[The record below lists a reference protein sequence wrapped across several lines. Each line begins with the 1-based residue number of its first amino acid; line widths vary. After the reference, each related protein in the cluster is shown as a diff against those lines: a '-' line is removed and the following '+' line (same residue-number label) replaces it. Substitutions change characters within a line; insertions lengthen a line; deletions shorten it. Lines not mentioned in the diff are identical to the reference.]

1 MRFFHTILLLSGI
14 LLLKQS
20 SHAQD
25 TSRII
30 APFKDTTAKKTPDT
44 LVGKLR
50 YPIADRRADFLSQPS
65 INPFDIRDSS
75 VLNRRVD
82 YDPTTKQ
89 YYITEKLGT
98 GYNRFP
104 STLSFDEFWKLKT
117 RKDEQA
123 YFMQRANSLGVLNR
137 KITRPK
143 TKVFNSYFDRLFGK
157 TGSDLKIDIKPVGE
171 INIRAGYQGQ
181 NVKNPTL
188 PERARRNGGFDFDAN
203 TNFSMNAS
211 IGDKLRFPINLNSLS
226 NLGFDNQIKLNYT
239 GKKDEVVKFIEAGNI
254 NYISRSTLIPSTQN
268 LFGVKTQLQFG
279 KLFVTGVM
287 ANQKSQ
293 RQSMALQGGS
303 STQRFQKRLDD
314 YEENRHFLL
323 SQYFRNNYNKV
334 MSKLPVPNSQIQ
346 IKRIEVWVTNRNGQ
360 TTNARDVVGL
370 ADLGEPILRKEK
382 QQYQTNPSNPF
393 PDNNANSL
401 YSKIT
406 GNPDA
411 RIPSGVAGVL
421 ARATL
426 RSAEDYERTFARKL
440 TENEYFFNQQ
450 VGFLSLNIPLQAD
463 EVLAVAFQYAYNG
476 KIYQVGEFSEGV
488 ALDPKNGV
496 QQILYL
502 KLLKATSQRTDLPI
516 WDLMMKNVYSLD
528 LFGAIQQQDFQ
539 LNILYEEPSAG
550 LKRYL
555 PQVADTNYAG
565 KSLIKILKLDQLN
578 NRNDPQP
585 DGVFDYVEGYTV
597 LSSMGRIVFPLLEP
611 FGKDLK
617 ERVFTKNGVVND
629 SLANKYVFTH
639 LYDSIKAIAQ
649 TYANL
654 NRFVMEGQVKGS
666 AGGSEISL
674 NAFNVPPGSVSVRA
688 GGQILKEGVDY
699 MVDYGSGT
707 VRIINPGIL
716 SSNIPVD
723 VSYENNL
730 GFGFQERGFRALRI
744 DYLASKNF
752 NFGLSSSRLNERP
765 FFIKTNY
772 GSDPIKNSMYGFD
785 FNFKKDLPGLTRLL
799 DKLPFYSTKA
809 KSSIV
814 AYGEA
819 AYLQPGHAQQIGKG
833 ESGVVYLDDFEA
845 TRTNID
851 LRFPFNAWTLASTP
865 IGDDNN
871 PRFKEGELI
880 DSIDYNKNRA
890 RLAWYTIEPNLQD
903 RNSANNPLANNIAAL
918 SDSRVRQVFTN
929 ELFPQRTTNI
939 TDVQLPTFDLS
950 YYPKERG
957 PYNYNHKD
965 LITDPSD
972 PTKVVFNKPSEKW
985 GGIMRALD
993 QTDFETGIIEY
1004 VEFWVQNPFNDSTTA
1019 RKGKLILNLGNV
1031 SEDILKDGRRFYEN
1045 GMPTPT
1051 SPASIDSSTWGRV
1064 PVNPIQVT
1072 NAFSNNP
1079 EDRKFQDVGFDGLG
1093 DADELI
1099 KKSYLINQIGNSN
1112 VAQQFK
1118 KDPSADNYVWYRDAS
1133 YDLSNANILN
1143 RYKYFN
1149 NPQGNSALAGNS
1161 QFSSAAT
1168 LLPDNEDLNRDN
1180 TLNETEA
1187 YFEYEIDLR
1196 KDQLGLNTKF
1206 VTDSKTVNVT
1216 LANGKKSVEN
1226 WYLFRVPI
1234 RSPDAKKI
1242 GGIRDFKS
1250 IRFLRMYLTGFE
1262 DDVTLRFAKLDLVR
1276 NQWRQYGYEINYS
1289 NDYKQISANTNTTLN
1304 TLAVSVEEN
1313 GNRTPVN
1320 YVIPP
1325 GIERIQ
1331 LLSNNGVNLL
1341 QNEQALALQ
1350 VNALN
1355 KKEARGVFKTMNI
1368 DVRRYG
1374 KLSMFLHAESMI
1386 NKNPIKDGNL
1396 TAVIR
1401 IGQDFQNNFY
1411 EVRIPLKVTPPVV
1424 SSPYTNEQSNI
1435 VWPNEL
1441 NVNFSDLIQL
1451 KIDRD
1456 NDRKTDSASRY
1467 FNDQKYMVFGN
1478 PNLGEVRGILI
1489 AIENTNSSSPID
1501 AEVWM
1506 NELRLS
1512 NLDERGAWAALGRM
1526 DLVLADL
1533 GTVAVSVNNRTS
1545 GFGSIEQKMNERAK
1559 TGFTQLDIAANIDAG
1574 KLLPKQAKI
1583 SLPVFAGLNKTQ
1595 ENPEFDP
1602 FKKDVL
1608 YTDQIKNANASKRDS
1623 IKNTAIDQTTIKT
1636 LNFTNVRFMPGKN
1649 NTMLSPSNFDFSY
1662 SYSEL
1667 QQTSPLIELNQVVK
1681 HRGSIGYTFNNT
1693 GKSYQPFSKLIKTK
1707 SSWFSLIKD
1716 FNFTPAPS
1724 LISYRTV
1731 FDRQFGEYTPR
1742 SINPFDG
1749 QKEVAETT
1757 FDKYFTM
1764 GRIFNLRWPLTRSI
1778 NIDVISNLNSRIDEP
1793 DGRIDTKKEKSDL
1806 KEAILKGGRNTL
1818 YNQQITMRYDLP
1830 TSKFPL
1836 TDWILT
1842 SYNLSSNYNW
1852 IGASRLFTSLGNTI
1866 ENTLSHQV
1874 NAQFNF
1880 NSFYNKSKFIRSALS
1895 DAKPTPSQSNPL
1907 TNQLVIKKQDALNG
1921 LTGKARDSAYKIWK
1935 EARKQER
1942 IAMRVLK
1949 ANEVLN
1955 IPGPIKTLV
1964 SILTMVQNASLDYT
1978 ENYNSRLP
1986 GFTQQIQFIDKE
1998 LKGISPVLE
2007 YAMIGKKLDSN
2018 WLNKQERN
2026 GNFTADPNF
2035 NLLFRQGFE
2044 QRLSARVMIEPIKT
2058 FIIDLKLE
2066 KTFTKEYSEFF
2077 KDTSTTGKGYRTHN
2091 NPLSAGGFSISY
2103 VALRTFFDKHDPN
2116 MISKQFENFQKY
2128 RITISEKVAGLNRYW
2143 RDLPENQKFD
2153 SGFATGYGRYA
2164 QDVLIPSFIAA
2175 YTGKD
2180 PERVNL
2186 LNQTNSNIRSNP
2198 FSGMLPMPNW
2208 NLLYNGLASIP
2219 GISNVFSNIS
2229 LTHGYNG
2236 SLSMNSFSSSLLYVD
2251 DKGYGAPVF
2260 RDPVSKNYVP
2270 YFLIPNV
2277 TISERMEPLIGL
2289 NVTTV
2294 SQWSIRFEYKK
2305 SRILALSLVDYQ
2317 LSENNSTEWVIGTS
2331 FRKRGL
2337 KLPFNIPGLNN
2348 NKLSNDLT
2356 FRLDVAVR
2364 DVFNTNS
2371 RLDQSNAYGTGGQ
2384 KEITLQ
2390 PSVDYVLNSK
2400 INLKFFFDQRR
2411 ATPYIS
2417 SAPPITN
2424 TRAGVNIRIAL

>member
-1 MRFFHTILLLSGI
+1 MRSFHTILLLFAI
-14 LLLKQS
+14 LLLKQT

-25 TSRII
+25 TTRLI
-30 APFKDTTAKKTPDT
+30 APFKDTTTKKTADT

-82 YDPTTKQ
+82 YDPSTKQ
-89 YYITEKLGT
+89 YYITEKLGS

-203 TNFSMNAS
+203 TNFSLNAS
-211 IGDKLRFPINLNSLS
+211 IGEKLRFPINLNSLS

-254 NYISRSTLIPSTQN
+254 NYVSRSTLIPSTQN

-279 KLFVTGVM
+279 KLFVTAAI
-287 ANQKSQ
+287 ANQRSQ

-323 SQYFRNNYNKV
+323 SQYFRNNYNKA
-334 MSKLPVPNSQIQ
+334 MSTLPVINSQIQ

-370 ADLGEPILRKEK
+370 ADIGEPVLRTERKSLE
-382 QQYQTNPSNPF
+382 TNPNNQF

-401 YSKIT
+401 YSKINS
-406 GNPDA
+406 NPNS
-411 RIPSGVAGVL
+411 RIPSGVASFL
-421 ARATL
+421 AAANL

-440 TENEYFFNQQ
+440 TENEYFFNGQ

-463 EVLAVAFQYAYNG
+463 EVLAVAFQYTYNG
-476 KIYQVGEFSEGV
+476 KLYQVGEFSEGV

-502 KLLKATSQRTDLPI
+502 KLLKATTQRTDLPI

-539 LNILYEEPSAG
+539 LNVLYEEPSAG

-555 PQVADTNYAG
+555 PVTNKANEG
-565 KSLIKILKLDQLN
+565 ISLIKILQLDRLN

-611 FGKDLK
+611 FGKDLQNIA
-617 ERVFTKNGVVND
+617 FAGVDTNV
-629 SLANKYVFTH
+629 SKKYIYNQ
-639 LYDSIKAIAQ
+639 LYRNIKAEAQ

-688 GGQILKEGVDY
+688 GGQILREGVDY
-699 MVDYGSGT
+699 LVDYGSGT

-716 SSNIPVD
+716 SSNIPVN

-765 FFIKTNY
+765 FFIKTNF

-785 FNFKKDLPGLTRLL
+785 FNYKKDLPGLTRFL

-809 KSSIV
+809 KSSIL
-814 AYGEA
+814 AYGEG
-819 AYLQPGHAQQIGKG
+819 AYLKPGHAQQIGKG
-833 ESGVVYLDDFEA
+833 AAGLVYLDDFEA

-865 IGDDNN
+865 LD
-871 PRFKEGELI
+871 RFPEGALA
-880 DSIDYNKNRA
+880 DSVDYNKNRA

-903 RNSANNPLANNIAAL
+903 RNSANNPLANNVAAL
-918 SDSRVRQVFTN
+918 SDPRIRQVFTN

-950 YYPKERG
+950 YYPKDRG
-957 PYNYNHKD
+957 PYNYNYKD
-965 LITDPSD
+965 LDGNGNSKNPSD
-972 PTKVVFNKPSEKW
+972 KW

-993 QTDFETGIIEY
+993 QTDFETNIIEY
-1004 VEFWVQNPFNDSTTA
+1004 VEFWVQDPFIKSAAT
-1019 RKGKLILNLGNV
+1019 RGKLFLNLGNV

-1051 SPASIDSSTWGRV
+1051 IPASIDSSTWGRV
-1064 PVNPIQVT
+1064 PVTPIQVT

-1079 EDRKFQDVGFDGLG
+1079 EDRKFQDIGFDGLG
-1093 DADELI
+1093 DDDERI
-1099 KKSYLINQIGNSN
+1099 KRAYLINQIGNSN
-1112 VAQQFK
+1112 IAEQFK

-1133 YDLSNANILN
+1133 YDASNANILS

-1187 YFEYEIDLR
+1187 YFEYEIDLQKGR
-1196 KDQLGLNTKF
+1196 LGVNSTRY
-1206 VTDSKTVNVT
+1206 VTDSKTVSVT
-1216 LANGKKSVEN
+1216 LADGSKSVEN

-1234 RSPDAKKI
+1234 NSNLAKRI
-1242 GGIRDFKS
+1242 GGIRDYKS

-1262 DDVTLRFAKLDLVR
+1262 DSITLRFARLDLVR
-1276 NQWRQYGYEINYS
+1276 NQWRQFMYDVDSSGE
-1289 NDYKQISANTNTTLN
+1289 YKLVSASSTAATMNTI
-1304 TLAVSVEEN
+1304 AVSLEEN
-1313 GNRTPVN
+1313 GSRTPVN
-1320 YVIPP
+1320 YLVPP
-1325 GIERIQ
+1325 GIERVQ

-1341 QNEQALALQ
+1341 QNEQALSVQLYNLQ
-1350 VNALN
+1350 KNTTP
-1355 KKEARGVFKTMNI
+1355 RGVFKTMNVDI
-1368 DVRRYG
+1368 RRYG
-1374 KLSMFLHAESMI
+1374 SLSMFLHAE
-1386 NKNPIKDGNL
+1386 NKRQPDIVEKGVI
-1396 TAVIR
+1396 TAVLR

-1411 EVRIPLKVTPPVV
+1411 EIRIPLTTTKRKTYSISEVRD
-1424 SSPYTNEQSNI
+1424 
-1435 VWPNEL
+1435 VWPLENEMNL
-1441 NVNFSDLIQL
+1441 NLIDLVKL

-1456 NDRKTDSASRY
+1456 NQNY
-1467 FNDQKYMVFGN
+1467 NFNSKFTRLQANNHTYSVMGN

-1489 AIENTNSSSPID
+1489 AFENTSGQNMID
-1501 AEVWM
+1501 AEVWV

-1512 NLDERGAWAALGRM
+1512 NLDERGSWAAIGRM
-1526 DLVLADL
+1526 DMVLADL
-1533 GTVAVSVNNRTS
+1533 GNIAVSVNNRST

-1559 TGFTQLDIAANIDAG
+1559 TGFTQLDIATNIEAG
-1574 KLLPKQAKI
+1574 KLLPRQAKI
-1583 SLPVFAGLNKTQ
+1583 SVPVFAGLNKTQ

-1602 FKKDVL
+1602 FNKDVL
-1608 YTDQIKNANASKRDS
+1608 YADKIKSVSGAIRDS
-1623 IKNTAIDQTTIKT
+1623 IKKASIDETSIKT
-1636 LNFTNVRFMPGKN
+1636 LNFTNVRFLPGKN

-1667 QQTSPLIELNQVVK
+1667 QQTSPLVELNQVVK
-1681 HRGSIGYTFNNT
+1681 HRGSIGYTFNNN

-1724 LISYRTV
+1724 LISYRTN
-1731 FDRQFGEYTPR
+1731 FDRQFGEFTPR
-1742 SINPFDG
+1742 IVNSFDG
-1749 QKEVAETT
+1749 TTEKVETT
-1757 FDKYFTM
+1757 YDKYFTM
-1764 GRIFNLRWPLTRSI
+1764 ARIFNLRWPITKSMNL
-1778 NIDVISNLNSRIDEP
+1778 DVVSNLNSRIDEP
-1793 DGRIDTKKEKSDL
+1793 DGRIDTKEKKDSL
-1806 KEAILKGGRNTL
+1806 SRMLLRGGRNTL
-1818 YNQQITMRYDLP
+1818 YNQRLTLRYDLP

-1842 SYNLSSNYNW
+1842 SYNLSTNYNW
-1852 IGASRLFTSLGNTI
+1852 VGASRLFTSFGNTI

-1895 DAKPTPSQSNPL
+1895 NTKPTPSPSNPL
-1907 TNQLVIKKQDALNG
+1907 TNQLVIKKQDVLNG
-1921 LTGKARDSAYKIWK
+1921 LTGKARDSAYKKWK

-1942 IAMRVLK
+1942 IAMRVIK
-1949 ANEVLN
+1949 ANQVMN
-1955 IPGPIKTLV
+1955 IPGPVKSLV
-1964 SILTMVQNASLDYT
+1964 SLLTMVQNASLDYA

-1986 GFTQQIQFIDKE
+1986 GFMSGVQFVDKDFN
-1998 LKGISPVLE
+1998 GFAPGFD
-2007 YAMIGKKLDSN
+2007 YAIGKQPDSN
-2018 WLNKQERN
+2018 WLNAQDRK
-2026 GNFTADPNF
+2026 GLITKDANF
-2035 NLLFRQGFE
+2035 NMLFRQGFD
-2044 QRLSARVMIEPIKT
+2044 QRLSARVMLEPIKT
-2058 FIIDLKLE
+2058 FIIDLKFD
-2066 KTFTKEYSEFF
+2066 KTFTKEYSELF
-2077 KDTSTTGKGYRTHN
+2077 KDTTEMMNGYRSHN
-2091 NPLSAGGFSISY
+2091 NPLSAGGFNISY
-2103 VALRTFFDKHDPN
+2103 VALRTFFEKHDPN
-2116 MISKQFENFQKY
+2116 MISTQFKNFENYRTIVSNRVAALNPYWDQKKDPNGY
-2128 RITISEKVAGLNRYW
+2128 AI
-2143 RDLPENQKFD
+2143 
-2153 SGFATGYGRYA
+2153 GYGRYA

-2175 YTGKD
+2175 YTGND
-2180 PERVNL
+2180 PKKVSL
-2186 LNQTNSNIRSNP
+2186 LNQTNSSIRSNP

-2208 NLLYNGLASIP
+2208 NLLYNGLATIP
-2219 GISNVFSNIS
+2219 GISNLFSNIS

-2236 SLSMNSFSSSLLYVD
+2236 SLSMNSFNSSLLYAD
-2251 DKGYGAPVF
+2251 INRLSAPSF
-2260 RDPVSKNYVP
+2260 LDTVSGNFVP

-2277 TISERMEPLIGL
+2277 TITERMEPLIGL
-2289 NVTTV
+2289 NVTTI

-2317 LSENNSTEWVIGTS
+2317 LSENNSTEWLIGTS

-2348 NKLSNDLT
+2348 NKLANDLT

-2364 DVFNTNS
+2364 DVFNSNS

-2400 INLKFFFDQRR
+2400 INLRFFFDQRK

-2424 TRAGVNIRIAL
+2424 TRAGVNVRIAL

>member
-1 MRFFHTILLLSGI
+1 M
-14 LLLKQS
+14 
-20 SHAQD
+20 
-25 TSRII
+25 
-30 APFKDTTAKKTPDT
+30 
-44 LVGKLR
+44 
-50 YPIADRRADFLSQPS
+50 
-65 INPFDIRDSS
+65 
-75 VLNRRVD
+75 
-82 YDPTTKQ
+82 
-89 YYITEKLGT
+89 
-98 GYNRFP
+98 
-104 STLSFDEFWKLKT
+104 
-117 RKDEQA
+117 
-123 YFMQRANSLGVLNR
+123 
-137 KITRPK
+137 
-143 TKVFNSYFDRLFGK
+143 
-157 TGSDLKIDIKPVGE
+157 
-171 INIRAGYQGQ
+171 
-181 NVKNPTL
+181 
-188 PERARRNGGFDFDAN
+188 
-203 TNFSMNAS
+203 
-211 IGDKLRFPINLNSLS
+211 
-226 NLGFDNQIKLNYT
+226 
-239 GKKDEVVKFIEAGNI
+239 
-254 NYISRSTLIPSTQN
+254 
-268 LFGVKTQLQFG
+268 
-279 KLFVTGVM
+279 
-287 ANQKSQ
+287 
-293 RQSMALQGGS
+293 
-303 STQRFQKRLDD
+303 
-314 YEENRHFLL
+314 
-323 SQYFRNNYNKV
+323 
-334 MSKLPVPNSQIQ
+334 
-346 IKRIEVWVTNRNGQ
+346 
-360 TTNARDVVGL
+360 
-370 ADLGEPILRKEK
+370 
-382 QQYQTNPSNPF
+382 
-393 PDNNANSL
+393 
-401 YSKIT
+401 
-406 GNPDA
+406 
-411 RIPSGVAGVL
+411 
-421 ARATL
+421 

-1895 DAKPTPSQSNPL
+1895 DAKPTPNQSNPL

-1949 ANEVLN
+1949 ANEILN

-2044 QRLSARVMIEPIKT
+2044 QRLSARIMIEPIKT

-2066 KTFTKEYSEFF
+2066 KTFTKEYSEFH

-2116 MISKQFENFQKY
+2116 TISKQFQDFQKY
-2128 RITISEKVAGLNRYW
+2128 RDTISFRVARLNQYW
-2143 RDLPENQKFD
+2143 RELPANQQID
-2153 SGFATGYGRYA
+2153 SGYAAGYGRYA

>member
-1 MRFFHTILLLSGI
+1 MLLSG
-14 LLLKQS
+14 LLLWKQS
-20 SHAQD
+20 SYAQD

-30 APFKDTTAKKTPDT
+30 APFKDTATKKTADT

-50 YPIADRRADFLSQPS
+50 YPIADRRTDFLTQPS

-75 VLNRRVD
+75 LLKRKVD

-89 YYITEKLGT
+89 YYITEKFGT

-117 RKDEQA
+117 RKDEQT

-137 KITRPK
+137 KIIRPK

-203 TNFSMNAS
+203 TNFSLNAS
-211 IGDKLRFPINLNSLS
+211 IGDKLKFPINLNSLS
-226 NLGFDNQIKLNYT
+226 NLGFDNQIRLNYT
-239 GKKDEVVKFIEAGNI
+239 GKKDELVKFIEAGNI
-254 NYISRSTLIPSTQN
+254 NYVSRSTLIPSTQN
-268 LFGVKTQLQFG
+268 LFGVKAQIQFG
-279 KLFVTGVM
+279 KLFVTGAI

-293 RQSMALQGGS
+293 RQSLALQGGS
-303 STQRFQKRLDD
+303 STQRFKKRLDD

-323 SQYFRNNYNKV
+323 AQYFRNNFNKA
-334 MSKLPVPNSQIQ
+334 MSTLPVVNSQIQ

-370 ADLGEPILRKEK
+370 ADIGEPVLRKEQK
-382 QQYQTNPSNPF
+382 ALETNPNNLF

-401 YSKIT
+401 YSKIIA
-406 GNPDA
+406 NPNS
-411 RIPSGVAGVL
+411 RVPSGVASVL
-421 ARATL
+421 AAANL

-440 TENEYFFNQQ
+440 TENEYFFNGQL
-450 VGFLSLNIPLQAD
+450 GFLSLNIPLQAD
-463 EVLAVAFQYAYNG
+463 EVLAVAFQYTYNG
-476 KIYQVGEFSEGV
+476 KLYQVGEFSEGV
-488 ALDPKNGV
+488 ALNPDNGV

-502 KLLKATSQRTDLPI
+502 KLLKATTQRTDLPI

-539 LNILYEEPSAG
+539 LNVLYEEPSAG

-555 PQVADTNYAG
+555 PNTNKANEG
-565 KSLIKILKLDQLN
+565 LSLIKILQLDKLN

-585 DGVFDYVEGYTV
+585 DGLFDYVEGYTV
-597 LSSMGRIVFPLLEP
+597 LSNMGRIVFPLLEP
-611 FGKDLK
+611 FGKDLQDIA
-617 ERVFTKNGVVND
+617 FAGVD
-629 SLANKYVFTH
+629 SSISKKYIFNQ
-639 LYDSIKAIAQ
+639 LYRNIKAEAQ

-688 GGQILKEGVDY
+688 GGQILREGFDY
-699 MVDYGSGT
+699 LVDYGSGT

-716 SSNIPVD
+716 SSNIPVN

-772 GSDPIKNSMYGFD
+772 GADPISNSMYGFD
-785 FNFKKDLPGLTRLL
+785 FNYKKDLPGLTRLL

-819 AYLQPGHAQQIGKG
+819 AILKPGHAQQIGRG
-833 ESGVVYLDDFEA
+833 AAGLIYLDDFEA

-865 IGDDNN
+865 LD
-871 PRFKEGELI
+871 RFPEGALA
-880 DSIDYNKNRA
+880 DSVDYNKNRA

-903 RNSANNPLANNIAAL
+903 RNSSNNPLANNIPAL
-918 SDSRVRQVFTN
+918 SDPRVRQVFTN

-950 YYPKERG
+950 YYPKDRG
-957 PYNYNHKD
+957 PYNYNYKD
-965 LITDPSD
+965 LDANGNAKNPSD
-972 PTKVVFNKPSEKW
+972 KW

-993 QTDFETGIIEY
+993 QTDFETNIIEY
-1004 VEFWVQNPFNDSTTA
+1004 VEFWVQDPFIRSAAT
-1019 RKGKLILNLGNV
+1019 KGKLFLNLGNV

-1051 SPASIDSSTWGRV
+1051 IPASIDSSTWGRV
-1064 PVNPIQVT
+1064 PVTPIQVT

-1079 EDRKFQDVGFDGLG
+1079 EDRKFQDIGFDGLG
-1093 DADELI
+1093 DEDERIKRAYLI
-1099 KKSYLINQIGNSN
+1099 KQIGNNN
-1112 VAQQFK
+1112 VAQQFN

-1133 YDLSNANILN
+1133 YDASNANILS
-1143 RYKYFN
+1143 RYKFFN

-1187 YFEYEIDLR
+1187 YFEYEIDLQNN
-1196 KDQLGLNTKF
+1196 KMSTSNY

-1216 LANGKKSVEN
+1216 LADGSKFVEN

-1234 RSPDAKKI
+1234 RSFTNRI

-1262 DDVTLRFAKLDLVR
+1262 DSITLRFARLDLVR
-1276 NQWRQYGYEINYS
+1276 NQWRQFMYDVDSSGE
-1289 NDYKQISANTNTTLN
+1289 YKLVSASSTAATMNTI
-1304 TLAVSVEEN
+1304 AVSLEEN
-1313 GNRTPVN
+1313 GSRTPVN
-1320 YVIPP
+1320 YLVPP
-1325 GIERIQ
+1325 GIERVQ

-1341 QNEQALALQ
+1341 QNEQALSVQLYNLQ
-1350 VNALN
+1350 KNTTP
-1355 KKEARGVFKTMNI
+1355 RGVFKTMNI
-1368 DVRRYG
+1368 DIRRYG
-1374 KLSMFLHAESMI
+1374 SLSMFLHAE
-1386 NKNPIKDGNL
+1386 NKTRPDIVEKGVI

-1411 EVRIPLKVTPPVV
+1411 EIRIPLTTTKRKTYSISEVRD
-1424 SSPYTNEQSNI
+1424 
-1435 VWPNEL
+1435 VWPLENEMNL
-1441 NVNFSDLIQL
+1441 NLIDLVKL

-1456 NDRKTDSASRY
+1456 NLNYT
-1467 FNDQKYMVFGN
+1467 FNSKFTRLQPNNHTYSVMGN

-1489 AIENTNSSSPID
+1489 AFENTSGQNMID
-1501 AEVWM
+1501 AEVWV

-1512 NLDERGAWAALGRM
+1512 NLDERGSWAAIGRM
-1526 DLVLADL
+1526 DMILADL
-1533 GTVAVSVNNRTS
+1533 GNIAVSVNNRST
-1545 GFGSIEQKMNERAK
+1545 GFGSIEQKINERAI
-1559 TGFTQLDIAANIDAG
+1559 TGFTQLDIATNIDAA

-1583 SLPVFAGLNKTQ
+1583 SVPVFAGLNKTQ

-1602 FKKDVL
+1602 FDKDIL
-1608 YTDQIKNANASKRDS
+1608 YADQIKNADASKRDS
-1623 IKNTAIDQTTIKT
+1623 IKRASIDESTIKT
-1636 LNFTNVRFMPGKN
+1636 LNFTNVRFLPGKN
-1649 NTMLSPSNFDFSY
+1649 NTILSPSNFDFSY

-1681 HRGSIGYTFNNT
+1681 HRGSIGYTFNNS
-1693 GKSYQPFSKLIKTK
+1693 GKTYQPFTKFIK
-1707 SSWFSLIKD
+1707 SNSPWLSLIKD
-1716 FNFTPAPS
+1716 INFSPAPS
-1724 LISYRTV
+1724 LISYRTI

-1742 SINPFDG
+1742 VVDPFDG
-1749 QKEVAETT
+1749 TTEKVETT
-1757 FDKYFTM
+1757 YDKYFTM
-1764 GRIFNLRWPLTRSI
+1764 GRIFNLRWPITRSM
-1778 NIDVISNLNSRIDEP
+1778 NLDLVSNLNSRIDEP
-1793 DGRIDTKKEKSDL
+1793 DGRIDTKEKKDSL
-1806 KEAILKGGRNTL
+1806 TRMLLRGGRNTL
-1818 YNQQITMRYDLP
+1818 YNQQFTLRYDLP
-1830 TSKFPL
+1830 ISKFPL
-1836 TDWILT
+1836 TDWILA
-1842 SYNLSSNYNW
+1842 SYNVSSNYNW
-1852 IGASRLFTSLGNTI
+1852 VGASRLFTSLGNTI

-1895 DAKPTPSQSNPL
+1895 DAKPTQSQSNPISTKL
-1907 TNQLVIKKQDALNG
+1907 IIKKQDALNG

-1955 IPGPIKTLV
+1955 IPRPVKSLV
-1964 SILTMVQNASLDYT
+1964 SLLTMLQNASIDYA

-1986 GFTQQIQFIDKE
+1986 GFMSGVQFIDKDFN
-1998 LKGISPVLE
+1998 GFAPGFD
-2007 YAMIGKKLDSN
+2007 YAMGRQPDTN
-2018 WLNKQERN
+2018 WLNEQERK
-2026 GNFTADPNF
+2026 GLLTPDRNF
-2035 NLLFRQGFE
+2035 NLLFRQGFD

-2058 FIIDLKLE
+2058 LIIDIRFD
-2066 KTFTKEYSEFF
+2066 KTFTKEYSELF
-2077 KDTSTTGKGYRTHN
+2077 KDTTEKMNGRRTHN
-2091 NPLSAGGFSISY
+2091 NPLSAGGFNISY
-2103 VALRTFFDKHDPN
+2103 IALRTFFKKHDPN
-2116 MISKQFENFQKY
+2116 SISKQFKDFQDY
-2128 RITISEKVAGLNRYW
+2128 RDTISLRVANLNPYW
-2143 RDLPENQKFD
+2143 QQLPDNQKFD
-2153 SGFATGYGRYA
+2153 SSYATGYGRYA

-2180 PERVNL
+2180 PQRVNL

-2208 NLLYNGLASIP
+2208 NLLYNGLSNIP
-2219 GISNVFSNIS
+2219 GISEVFSNIS

-2236 SLSMNSFSSSLLYVD
+2236 SLSMNSFNSSLLYAD
-2251 DKGYGAPVF
+2251 ELRFGAPSF
-2260 RDPVSKNYVP
+2260 LDPVSKNYVP
-2270 YFLIPNV
+2270 YFLIPNI

-2294 SQWSIRFEYKK
+2294 TQWSIRFEYKK
-2305 SRILALSLVDYQ
+2305 SRLLSLSLVDYQ

-2331 FRKRGL
+2331 YRKRGL
-2337 KLPFNIPGLNN
+2337 KLPFRIPGLNN
-2348 NKLSNDLT
+2348 NRLANDLT
-2356 FRLDVAVR
+2356 LRLDVAVR

-2400 INLKFFFDQRR
+2400 INLRFFFDQRR

-2424 TRAGVNIRIAL
+2424 TRAGVNVRIAL

>member
-1 MRFFHTILLLSGI
+1 LRFFHTILLLSGI
-14 LLLKQS
+14 LLLKQT

-401 YSKIT
+401 YSKIKD
-406 GNPDA
+406 NPNA

-421 ARATL
+421 AGANL

-555 PQVADTNYAG
+555 PQVENTYYEG
-565 KSLIKILKLDQLN
+565 KSLLKILNLDTLN

-617 ERVFTKNGVVND
+617 ERVFTKNGVVNEA
-629 SLANKYVFTH
+629 LANKYVFTH

-871 PRFKEGELI
+871 PRFIEGELI

-1411 EVRIPLKVTPPVV
+1411 EVRIPLKVTPAVV

-1949 ANEVLN
+1949 ANEILN

-2018 WLNKQERN
+2018 WLNAQDRN
-2026 GNFTADPNF
+2026 GNLTTDPNF

-2044 QRLSARVMIEPIKT
+2044 QRWSARIMIEPIKT

-2077 KDTSTTGKGYRTHN
+2077 KDTSTTAKGYRTHN

-2116 MISKQFENFQKY
+2116 TISKQFQDFQKY
-2128 RITISEKVAGLNRYW
+2128 RDTISFRVARLNQYW
-2143 RDLPENQKFD
+2143 RELPANQQID
-2153 SGFATGYGRYA
+2153 SGYAAGYGRYA

-2180 PERVNL
+2180 PKRVNL
-2186 LNQTNSNIRSNP
+2186 LNQTNSSIRSNP

-2208 NLLYNGLASIP
+2208 NLLYNGLAAIP

-2236 SLSMNSFSSSLLYVD
+2236 TLSMNSFSSSLLYVD
-2251 DKGYGAPVF
+2251 DRGYSAPVF

-2364 DVFNTNS
+2364 DVYNTNS

>member
-1 MRFFHTILLLSGI
+1 MFLFALLLM
-14 LLLKQS
+14 KQT

-25 TSRII
+25 TSKSI
-30 APFKDTTAKKTPDT
+30 APFKDTIIKKTADT

-50 YPIADRRADFLSQPS
+50 YPIADRRSDFLSQPS
-65 INPFDIRDSS
+65 NNPFDIRDSS
-75 VLNRRVD
+75 VLKRKVD
-82 YDPTTKQ
+82 YDPATKQ
-89 YYITEKLGT
+89 YYITEKLGA

-117 RKDEQA
+117 RKDEQS

-143 TKVFNSYFDRLFGK
+143 TKVFDSYFDRLFGK
-157 TGSDLKIDIKPVGE
+157 TGTNLRIDIKPVGE

-181 NVKNPTL
+181 NVRNPTL
-188 PERARRNGGFDFDAN
+188 PERARRNGGFDFDVN
-203 TNFSMNAS
+203 TNFSLNAS
-211 IGDKLRFPINLNSLS
+211 IGDKIKFPINLNSLS

-239 GKKDEVVKFIEAGNI
+239 GKKDEVIKYIEAGNI

-268 LFGVKTQLQFG
+268 LFGVKAQIQFG
-279 KLFVTGVM
+279 KLFVTGAI

-293 RQSMALQGGS
+293 RQSLALQGGS
-303 STQRFQKRLDD
+303 STQKFQKRLDD

-323 SQYFRNNYNKV
+323 AQYFRDNYNKA
-334 MSKLPVPNSQIQ
+334 MSALPVINSQIQ

-370 ADLGEPILRKEK
+370 TDIGEPVLRTERKTFE
-382 QQYQTNPSNPF
+382 SNPNNKF
-393 PDNNANSL
+393 PDNSANKL
-401 YSKIT
+401 YTKIIN
-406 GNPDA
+406 NPNSRNPA
-411 RIPSGVAGVL
+411 SVSAVL
-421 ARATL
+421 AQEGL

-440 TENEYFFNQQ
+440 TENEYFFNGQ

-488 ALDPKNGV
+488 ALDPNKGV

-502 KLLKATSQRTDLPI
+502 KLLKATTQRTDLPI

-539 LNILYEEPSAG
+539 LNVLYEEPSAG

-555 PQVADTNYAG
+555 PVTNKANEG
-565 KSLIKILKLDQLN
+565 LSLIKILQLDRLN

-585 DGVFDYVEGYTV
+585 DGLFDYVEGYTV
-597 LSSMGRIVFPLLEP
+597 LSNMGRIVFPLLEP
-611 FGKDLK
+611 FGKDLQDIAFK
-617 ERVFTKNGVVND
+617 GID
-629 SLANKYVFTH
+629 SSISKKYIFNQ
-639 LYDSIKAIAQ
+639 LYRNIKAEAQ

-688 GGQILKEGVDY
+688 GGQILREGIDY
-699 MVDYGSGT
+699 LVDYGSGT

-716 SSNIPVD
+716 SSNIPVN
-723 VSYENNL
+723 VSFENNL

-752 NFGLSSSRLNERP
+752 NFGLSTSRLNERP
-765 FFIKTNY
+765 FFTKTNF
-772 GSDPIKNSMYGFD
+772 GSDPIKNTMYGFD
-785 FNFKKDLPGLTRLL
+785 FNYKKDLPGLTRLL
-799 DKLPFYSTKA
+799 DKLPFYSTKT
-809 KSSIV
+809 KSSII

-819 AYLQPGHAQQIGKG
+819 AILKPGHAQQIGKG
-833 ESGVVYLDDFEA
+833 ADGLIYLDDFEA

-865 IGDDNN
+865 MD
-871 PRFKEGELI
+871 RFPEGALV

-890 RLAWYTIEPNLQD
+890 RISWYTIEPNLQD
-903 RNSANNPLANNIAAL
+903 RNSSNNPLANDARSL
-918 SDSRVRQVFTN
+918 SDPRIRQVFTN

-950 YYPKERG
+950 YFPKDRG
-957 PYNYNHKD
+957 PYNYNYKD
-965 LITDPSD
+965 LIIHPSD
-972 PTKVVFNKPSEKW
+972 PTKVVFKNPADKW
-985 GGIMRALD
+985 GGIMRSLD

-1004 VEFWVQNPFNDSTTA
+1004 VEFWVQDPFIRSAAT
-1019 RKGKLILNLGNV
+1019 KGKLVLNLGNV

-1051 SPASIDSSTWGRV
+1051 IPASIDSSTWGRV

-1093 DADELI
+1093 DADELT
-1099 KKSYLINQIGNSN
+1099 KKTYLINQIGNSTI
-1112 VAQQFK
+1112 AQKFK
-1118 KDPSADNYVWYRDAS
+1118 TDPSADNYVWYRDAS
-1133 YDLSNANILN
+1133 YDAAGANILS
-1143 RYKYFN
+1143 RYKFFN

-1187 YFEYEIDLR
+1187 YFEYEIDL
-1196 KDQLGLNTKF
+1196 QNTKMGTSNY

-1216 LANGKKSVEN
+1216 LADGSKSIEN
-1226 WYLFRVPI
+1226 WFLFRVPI
-1234 RSPDAKKI
+1234 KSFTNRI

-1262 DDVTLRFAKLDLVR
+1262 DSITLRFARLDLVR
-1276 NQWRQYGYEINYS
+1276 NQWRQFTYEVDS
-1289 NDYKQISANTNTTLN
+1289 SGEYKLITPENNAAVVNTI
-1304 TLAVSVEEN
+1304 AVGLEEN
-1313 GNRTPVN
+1313 GSRTPVN
-1320 YVIPP
+1320 YLVPP
-1325 GIERIQ
+1325 GIERVQ

-1341 QNEQALALQ
+1341 QNEQALSIQLNRLQ
-1350 VNALN
+1350 KNTSP
-1355 KKEARGVFKTMNI
+1355 RGVFKTMNI

-1374 KLSMFLHAESMI
+1374 SLAMFLHAE
-1386 NKNPIKDGNL
+1386 NKNRPDVIEKGVI

-1411 EVRIPLKVTPPVV
+1411 EIRIPLTTTKRKTYAISEVRD
-1424 SSPYTNEQSNI
+1424 
-1435 VWPNEL
+1435 VWPLENEMNL
-1441 NVNFSDLIQL
+1441 NLIDLVKL
-1451 KIDRD
+1451 KIERD
-1456 NDRKTDSASRY
+1456 NINFD
-1467 FNDQKYMVFGN
+1467 FNKKFERTQDNNHTYSVKGN

-1489 AIENTNSSSPID
+1489 AFENTSSQTYID
-1501 AEVWM
+1501 AEVWA

-1512 NLDERGAWAALGRM
+1512 NLDERGSWAALGRM
-1526 DLVLADL
+1526 DVVMADL
-1533 GTVAVSVNNRTS
+1533 GTIAVSVNNRTT
-1545 GFGSIEQKMNERAK
+1545 GFGSIEQRMNERAK
-1559 TGFTQLDIAANIDAG
+1559 TGFTQLDIATNIDAG
-1574 KLLPKQAKI
+1574 KLLPKQVKI
-1583 SLPVFAGLNKTQ
+1583 SLPVFAGINKTQ

-1602 FKKDVL
+1602 FDKDIL
-1608 YTDQIKNANASKRDS
+1608 YADKIKNADASKRDS
-1623 IKNTAIDQTTIKT
+1623 IKRASIDESTIKT
-1636 LNFTNVRFMPGKN
+1636 LNFTNVRIMPGSR
-1649 NTMLSPSNFDFSY
+1649 NTMLSISNLDFSY
-1662 SYSEL
+1662 SYSQL

-1693 GKSYQPFSKLIKTK
+1693 GKSYQPFSKLIKTNSK
-1707 SSWFSLIKD
+1707 WLSLVKD
-1716 FNFTPAPS
+1716 FNFSPAPS
-1724 LISYRTV
+1724 LISYRTI

-1742 SINPFDG
+1742 IVNSFDG
-1749 QKEVAETT
+1749 TTEKVETT
-1757 FDKYFTM
+1757 YDKYFTM
-1764 GRIFNLRWPLTRSI
+1764 GRIFNLRWPLTRSMSL
-1778 NIDVISNLNSRIDEP
+1778 DLVSNLNSRIDEP
-1793 DGRIDTKKEKSDL
+1793 DGRIDTKEKKDSL
-1806 KEAILKGGRNTL
+1806 TRMLIRGGRNTL
-1818 YNQQITMRYDLP
+1818 YNQRLTLRYDLP

-1836 TDWILT
+1836 TDWILA
-1842 SYNLSSNYNW
+1842 SYNVSTNYNW
-1852 IGASRLFTSLGNTI
+1852 IGASRLYTSLGNTI
-1866 ENTLSHQV
+1866 ENTLSHQL
-1874 NAQFNF
+1874 NAQFNL

-1895 DAKPTPSQSNPL
+1895 NVPPTPSQSNPL
-1907 TNQLVIKKQDALNG
+1907 TNQLIIKKQDALNG

-1935 EARKQER
+1935 DARKQER

-1949 ANEVLN
+1949 ANQVLD
-1955 IPGPIKTLV
+1955 IPKSIKSLV
-1964 SILTMVQNASLDYT
+1964 GLLTMVQNASLDYA

-1986 GFTQQIQFIDKE
+1986 GFMSGVQFIDKDFN
-1998 LKGISPVLE
+1998 GFAPGFD
-2007 YAMIGKKLDSN
+2007 YAMGKQPDSN
-2018 WLNKQERN
+2018 WLNAQERK
-2026 GNFTADPNF
+2026 GLFTKDANF
-2035 NLLFRQGFE
+2035 NLLFRQGFD

-2058 FIIDLKLE
+2058 LIIDLKFD

-2077 KDTSTTGKGYRTHN
+2077 KDTSINMNGYRTHN
-2091 NPLSAGGFSISY
+2091 NPLSAGGFNISY
-2103 VALRTFFDKHDPN
+2103 VALRTFFDNHDPN
-2116 MISKQFENFQKY
+2116 MISTQFIQFQKY
-2128 RITISEKVAGLNRYW
+2128 RTTISNRVAALNPYW
-2143 RDLPENQKFD
+2143 NQKKD
-2153 SGFATGYGRYA
+2153 PNGYAIGYGKYA

-2180 PERVNL
+2180 PEKVAL
-2186 LNQTNSNIRSNP
+2186 LNQKNSSIRSNP

-2208 NLLYNGLASIP
+2208 NLLYNGL
-2219 GISNVFSNIS
+2219 SNIAGLSNLFSNIS

-2236 SLSMNSFSSSLLYVD
+2236 SLSMNSFNSSLLFV
-2251 DKGYGAPVF
+2251 GNPLGAPSF
-2260 RDPVSKNYVP
+2260 LDPVSGNYVP

-2289 NVTTV
+2289 NVTTIT
-2294 SQWSIRFEYKK
+2294 QWSIRFEYKK
-2305 SRILALSLVDYQ
+2305 SRLLALSLVDYQ
-2317 LSENNSTEWVIGTS
+2317 LSENNSTEWVVGTS

-2337 KLPFNIPGLNN
+2337 KLPFRVPGLNN
-2348 NKLSNDLT
+2348 NKLANDLT

-2364 DVFNTNS
+2364 DVYNSNS
-2371 RLDQSNAYGTGGQ
+2371 RLDQTNAYGTGGQ

-2400 INLKFFFDQRR
+2400 INLRFFFDQRR

>member
-1 MRFFHTILLLSGI
+1 M
-14 LLLKQS
+14 
-20 SHAQD
+20 
-25 TSRII
+25 
-30 APFKDTTAKKTPDT
+30 
-44 LVGKLR
+44 
-50 YPIADRRADFLSQPS
+50 
-65 INPFDIRDSS
+65 
-75 VLNRRVD
+75 
-82 YDPTTKQ
+82 
-89 YYITEKLGT
+89 
-98 GYNRFP
+98 
-104 STLSFDEFWKLKT
+104 
-117 RKDEQA
+117 
-123 YFMQRANSLGVLNR
+123 
-137 KITRPK
+137 
-143 TKVFNSYFDRLFGK
+143 
-157 TGSDLKIDIKPVGE
+157 
-171 INIRAGYQGQ
+171 
-181 NVKNPTL
+181 
-188 PERARRNGGFDFDAN
+188 
-203 TNFSMNAS
+203 
-211 IGDKLRFPINLNSLS
+211 
-226 NLGFDNQIKLNYT
+226 
-239 GKKDEVVKFIEAGNI
+239 
-254 NYISRSTLIPSTQN
+254 
-268 LFGVKTQLQFG
+268 
-279 KLFVTGVM
+279 
-287 ANQKSQ
+287 
-293 RQSMALQGGS
+293 
-303 STQRFQKRLDD
+303 
-314 YEENRHFLL
+314 
-323 SQYFRNNYNKV
+323 
-334 MSKLPVPNSQIQ
+334 
-346 IKRIEVWVTNRNGQ
+346 
-360 TTNARDVVGL
+360 
-370 ADLGEPILRKEK
+370 
-382 QQYQTNPSNPF
+382 
-393 PDNNANSL
+393 
-401 YSKIT
+401 
-406 GNPDA
+406 
-411 RIPSGVAGVL
+411 
-421 ARATL
+421 
-426 RSAEDYERTFARKL
+426 
-440 TENEYFFNQQ
+440 
-450 VGFLSLNIPLQAD
+450 
-463 EVLAVAFQYAYNG
+463 
-476 KIYQVGEFSEGV
+476 
-488 ALDPKNGV
+488 
-496 QQILYL
+496 
-502 KLLKATSQRTDLPI
+502 
-516 WDLMMKNVYSLD
+516 
-528 LFGAIQQQDFQ
+528 
-539 LNILYEEPSAG
+539 
-550 LKRYL
+550 
-555 PQVADTNYAG
+555 
-565 KSLIKILKLDQLN
+565 
-578 NRNDPQP
+578 
-585 DGVFDYVEGYTV
+585 
-597 LSSMGRIVFPLLEP
+597 
-611 FGKDLK
+611 
-617 ERVFTKNGVVND
+617 
-629 SLANKYVFTH
+629 
-639 LYDSIKAIAQ
+639 
-649 TYANL
+649 
-654 NRFVMEGQVKGS
+654 
-666 AGGSEISL
+666 
-674 NAFNVPPGSVSVRA
+674 
-688 GGQILKEGVDY
+688 
-699 MVDYGSGT
+699 
-707 VRIINPGIL
+707 
-716 SSNIPVD
+716 
-723 VSYENNL
+723 
-730 GFGFQERGFRALRI
+730 
-744 DYLASKNF
+744 
-752 NFGLSSSRLNERP
+752 
-765 FFIKTNY
+765 
-772 GSDPIKNSMYGFD
+772 
-785 FNFKKDLPGLTRLL
+785 
-799 DKLPFYSTKA
+799 
-809 KSSIV
+809 
-814 AYGEA
+814 
-819 AYLQPGHAQQIGKG
+819 
-833 ESGVVYLDDFEA
+833 
-845 TRTNID
+845 
-851 LRFPFNAWTLASTP
+851 
-865 IGDDNN
+865 
-871 PRFKEGELI
+871 
-880 DSIDYNKNRA
+880 
-890 RLAWYTIEPNLQD
+890 
-903 RNSANNPLANNIAAL
+903 
-918 SDSRVRQVFTN
+918 
-929 ELFPQRTTNI
+929 FPQRTTNI

-1411 EVRIPLKVTPPVV
+1411 EVRIPLKVTPAVV

-1778 NIDVISNLNSRIDEP
+1778 NLDVISNLNSRIDEP

-1842 SYNLSSNYNW
+1842 TYNLSSNYNW
-1852 IGASRLFTSLGNTI
+1852 ISSITRN
-1866 ENTLSHQV
+1866 
-1874 NAQFNF
+1874 
-1880 NSFYNKSKFIRSALS
+1880 
-1895 DAKPTPSQSNPL
+1895 
-1907 TNQLVIKKQDALNG
+1907 
-1921 LTGKARDSAYKIWK
+1921 
-1935 EARKQER
+1935 RK
-1942 IAMRVLK
+1942 
-1949 ANEVLN
+1949 
-1955 IPGPIKTLV
+1955 
-1964 SILTMVQNASLDYT
+1964 
-1978 ENYNSRLP
+1978 
-1986 GFTQQIQFIDKE
+1986 
-1998 LKGISPVLE
+1998 
-2007 YAMIGKKLDSN
+2007 
-2018 WLNKQERN
+2018 
-2026 GNFTADPNF
+2026 
-2035 NLLFRQGFE
+2035 
-2044 QRLSARVMIEPIKT
+2044 
-2058 FIIDLKLE
+2058 
-2066 KTFTKEYSEFF
+2066 
-2077 KDTSTTGKGYRTHN
+2077 
-2091 NPLSAGGFSISY
+2091 
-2103 VALRTFFDKHDPN
+2103 
-2116 MISKQFENFQKY
+2116 
-2128 RITISEKVAGLNRYW
+2128 RIT
-2143 RDLPENQKFD
+2143 
-2153 SGFATGYGRYA
+2153 
-2164 QDVLIPSFIAA
+2164 
-2175 YTGKD
+2175 
-2180 PERVNL
+2180 
-2186 LNQTNSNIRSNP
+2186 
-2198 FSGMLPMPNW
+2198 
-2208 NLLYNGLASIP
+2208 
-2219 GISNVFSNIS
+2219 
-2229 LTHGYNG
+2229 
-2236 SLSMNSFSSSLLYVD
+2236 
-2251 DKGYGAPVF
+2251 
-2260 RDPVSKNYVP
+2260 
-2270 YFLIPNV
+2270 
-2277 TISERMEPLIGL
+2277 
-2289 NVTTV
+2289 
-2294 SQWSIRFEYKK
+2294 
-2305 SRILALSLVDYQ
+2305 
-2317 LSENNSTEWVIGTS
+2317 
-2331 FRKRGL
+2331 
-2337 KLPFNIPGLNN
+2337 
-2348 NKLSNDLT
+2348 
-2356 FRLDVAVR
+2356 
-2364 DVFNTNS
+2364 
-2371 RLDQSNAYGTGGQ
+2371 
-2384 KEITLQ
+2384 
-2390 PSVDYVLNSK
+2390 
-2400 INLKFFFDQRR
+2400 
-2411 ATPYIS
+2411 
-2417 SAPPITN
+2417 
-2424 TRAGVNIRIAL
+2424 